1 MLINGSPS
9 HLQNYPKP
17 LGKVTSANSLQRKDL
32 PFGSNSGWMA
42 CLWGWLTGPC
52 ASMVPY
58 ASWSVPP
65 RSIRMLSPV
74 SAGSA
79 GHWQSNHAED
89 IFCNLVTLKFDCV
102 CVSPRLMIW
111 INAVYWQLFFRLTIS
126 NTKAQINCFSS
137 LWNHV
142 EQIGA
147 KKEKEKQ
154 SKKSTGKW
162 DILQY
167 ITVWGWHCIL
177 TKIHTHTNWGLTE

>member
-1 MLINGSPS
+1 MPVG
-9 HLQNYPKP
+9 
-17 LGKVTSANSLQRKDL
+17 
-32 PFGSNSGWMA
+32 
-42 CLWGWLTGPC
+42 LTDRTLCQHGAIC
-52 ASMVPY
+52 QLVSTAEEHTY
-58 ASWSVPP
+58 AESCISRLSWSLTKQPCW
-65 RSIRMLSPV
+65 RHILQF
-74 SAGSA
+74 
-79 GHWQSNHAED
+79 GHTKIW
-89 IFCNLVTLKFDCV
+89 LRV
-102 CVSPRLMIW
+102 CVSPCLMIW
-111 INAVYWQLFFRLTIS
+111 INTVYWQLFFRLTIS